1 MLNKYL
7 ILILTFSSLISFSYA
22 QEKEKK
28 KLVFGVELN
37 SQMSYSGISSGVQM
51 NVLHKKHS
59 LGIGAKVTYQS
70 SFFPY
75 QNALGIIVDYK
86 LFLISKDNMKAFVE
100 LNYNNSIYKSLRRDA
115 DKNNIIHEYTYSNGI
130 LIKVVEN
137 LWIGNSMGIG
147 AYTEKYYDYSEEKY
161 GSYLGYNVMFKV
173 TANYEF

>member
-1 MLNKYL
+1 MLNKYIIILL
-7 ILILTFSSLISFSYA
+7 IFNSILSFSYA
-22 QEKEKK
+22 QEKETI
-28 KLVFGVELN
+28 KLNFGAEFN

-75 QNALGIIVDYK
+75 QNALGVIVDYK
-86 LFLISKDNMKAFVE
+86 FFLISNDNIKAFVE
-100 LNYNNSIYKSLRRDA
+100 VNYNNSIYKSLRRGA

-130 LIKVVEN
+130 VIKVIEN

-147 AYTEKYYDYSEEKY
+147 AYTEKYYDYSEAKY

-173 TANYEF
+173 MVSYEF